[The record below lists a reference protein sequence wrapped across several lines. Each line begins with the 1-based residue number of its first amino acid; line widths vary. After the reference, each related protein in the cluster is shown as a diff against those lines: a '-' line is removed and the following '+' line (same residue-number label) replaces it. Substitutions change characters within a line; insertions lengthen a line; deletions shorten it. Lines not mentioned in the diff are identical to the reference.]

1 MNKRSKITAKYQK
14 ANTKTYLIR
23 INKNTEQDIIKRLES
38 VKSKNG
44 YIKKLIRE
52 DAFINNLEKGVDN

>member
-1 MNKRSKITAKYQK
+1 MNKRSKIIAKYQK

-52 DAFINNLEKGVDN
+52 DVCINNLEKSVDI